1 MAVIKNQFTLRLN
14 IETHAKLK
22 KMAEHESRSIT
33 NMLEYIVKNEIAR
46 FEEKYGEIQ
55 LSDDDLYNGK

>member
-22 KMAEHESRSIT
+22 KMAELESRSVT
-33 NMLEYIVKNEIAR
+33 NMVEYIIKKEIER
-46 FEEKYGEIQ
+46 YERENGELVI
-55 LSDDDLYNGK
+55 SDDDLYG

>member
-22 KMAEHESRSIT
+22 KMAEHESRSVT
-33 NMLEYIVKNEIAR
+33 NMVEYIVKKEIER
-46 FEEKYGEIQ
+46 FEAENGEIV
-55 LSDDDLYNGK
+55 LTDDDIYLQ